1 MSVHISATTDPERHL
16 SSAMDPITAAAF
28 PIQHYEVTPG
38 CLCCLVLCPE
48 TLVLETEEVEYKRVT
63 PCSTDVKRLPYGQL
77 GSVDKYSARPLP
89 CTDPS
94 ASSALA
100 QPRNLW
106 RVSRPSSSARVLLHR
121 QTACGCCIAVDSNL
135 TPGEANGISPGCG
148 CQNALVAE
156 IVEELKARQKARG
169 DTGNIKRAEQTID
182 LVTEVKSDV
191 AELTAKVDAI
201 MRHLNIPVPQKIER

>member
-94 ASSALA
+94 ASSALGVKRESEGSLA
-100 QPRNLW
+100 ASDQKR
-106 RVSRPSSSARVLLHR
+106 SRTGISSASMSSCRR
-121 QTACGCCIAVDSNL
+121 NFRCCRN
-135 TPGEANGISPGCG
+135 
-148 CQNALVAE
+148 
-156 IVEELKARQKARG
+156 
-169 DTGNIKRAEQTID
+169 
-182 LVTEVKSDV
+182 
-191 AELTAKVDAI
+191 
-201 MRHLNIPVPQKIER
+201 